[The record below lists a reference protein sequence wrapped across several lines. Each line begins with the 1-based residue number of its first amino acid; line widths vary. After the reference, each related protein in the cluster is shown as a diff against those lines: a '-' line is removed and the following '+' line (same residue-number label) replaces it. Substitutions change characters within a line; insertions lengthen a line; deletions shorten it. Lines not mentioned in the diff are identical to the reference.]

1 MQLICARLDGFR
13 VDTGYFRRKTRFAPG
28 ICPRCNGP
36 IKVVADGTDAKVPKS
51 RILLIAEGSVPAGTV
66 LLDGL
71 EDPAADVSPT
81 EA

>member
-13 VDTGYFRRKTRFAPG
+13 VDTGYFRRKLRFAPG

-36 IKVVADGTDAKVPKS
+36 IKVVQDGTDTKVSKS
-51 RILLIAEGSVPAGTV
+51 RILLIAEGPVPAGTV
-66 LLDGL
+66 LLDGI
-71 EDPAADVSPT
+71 EDPTADTAPV